1 MQDTQIEHL
10 PKPYAPKPRD
20 PRTLSAYRHGLTGQ
34 IVLLTPADRAAYEKH
49 CEGYHQS
56 FAPAS
61 PVETDVVQLVANDR
75 WRLKYAVSLEA
86 AMWADSIT
94 QPDGVTSGNDE
105 VDTAIAQGRAW
116 MAKGGNVQLL
126 GLYESR
132 MARRVEKNMSELRTL
147 QTQRRADLDR
157 VVEEYDLVAQ
167 LAVSNCEN
175 YDPKLFPRETL
186 PPGFVFSLPEIVRL
200 VAHRRR
206 LAEARKLAPLVRK
219 SPKLAAQGKKGRRQ
233 RQKRSPPM
241 YDKRSSHPNHV
252 SSPTPDP
259 KPPTPS
265 SCRIMFSGASSAHS
279 HTLFLWPS
287 MEPSS

>member
-1 MQDTQIEHL
+1 MQETQIEQP

-20 PRTLSAYRHGLTGQ
+20 PRALSAYRHGLTGQ

-61 PVETDVVQLVANDR
+61 PVETDVVQLVADDR
-75 WRLKYAVSLEA
+75 WRLKHAAALES

-94 QPDGVTSGNDE
+94 QPDEVSSGNDE

-116 MAKGGNVQLL
+116 MDKGGNVQFL

-132 MARRVEKNMSELRTL
+132 MARRVERNMVELRTL
-147 QTQRRADLDR
+147 QSQRKADLDR
-157 VVEEYDLVAQ
+157 VAEEYDLIAQ
-167 LAVSNCEN
+167 LAVSNGEN
-175 YDPKLFPRETL
+175 YEPQLFPRETL

-206 LAEARKLAPLVRK
+206 LAEAKKLGPLVRK
-219 SPKLAAQGKKGRRQ
+219 LPKLAA
-233 RQKRSPPM
+233 
-241 YDKRSSHPNHV
+241 
-252 SSPTPDP
+252 
-259 KPPTPS
+259 
-265 SCRIMFSGASSAHS
+265 
-279 HTLFLWPS
+279 
-287 MEPSS
+287 

>member
-1 MQDTQIEHL
+1 MQETQETQETQIEQS

-20 PRTLSAYRHGLTGQ
+20 RRALSAYRHGLTGQ
-34 IVLLTPADRAAYEKH
+34 IILLTPADRAAYEKH

-56 FAPAS
+56 FAPAG
-61 PVETDVVQLVANDR
+61 PVETDVVQLVADDR
-75 WRLKYAVSLEA
+75 WRLKHAVALEA

-94 QPDGVTSGNDE
+94 QPDEVTSGNDE
-105 VDTAIAQGRAW
+105 VDTVIAQGRAW

-147 QTQRRADLDR
+147 QSQRKADLDR

-167 LAVSNCEN
+167 LAVSNGEN

-206 LAEARKLAPLVRK
+206 LAEARKLGPLVRK
-219 SPKLAAQGKKGRRQ
+219 SPKLAA
-233 RQKRSPPM
+233 
-241 YDKRSSHPNHV
+241 
-252 SSPTPDP
+252 
-259 KPPTPS
+259 
-265 SCRIMFSGASSAHS
+265 
-279 HTLFLWPS
+279 
-287 MEPSS
+287 